1 MHENLPVVAADERPL
16 DGGSLHFRPGTALE
30 DAFPVKILCPV
41 KIFQTRLIQT
51 DLRND
56 RFAHLFFA

>member
-51 DLRND
+51 DLQ
-56 RFAHLFFA
+56 